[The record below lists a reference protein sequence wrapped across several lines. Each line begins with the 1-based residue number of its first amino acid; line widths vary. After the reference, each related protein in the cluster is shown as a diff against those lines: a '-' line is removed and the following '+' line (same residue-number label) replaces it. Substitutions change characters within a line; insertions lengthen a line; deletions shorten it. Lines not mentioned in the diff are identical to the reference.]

1 MKLLLESWKH
11 YINENINTDIWYHT
25 TSPASI
31 DSIMK
36 YGLKVNSPFNKSLSS
51 QSFVKEIYGLNPIYV
66 SKEEGRYKNGVI
78 LAVDVSGLPL
88 TTDIPTLI
96 SDYYAQLGES
106 LDHIWFEEDY
116 TPFELFDFVD
126 RNGAIYF
133 EDLLDPNSPITKAMI
148 DLTGT
153 AAIMQDISPDKI
165 KIIGEIK

>member
-11 YINENINTDIWYHT
+11 YINENTNKIWYHT
-25 TSPASI
+25 TSPAYV

-36 YGLKVNSPFNKSLSS
+36 HGLKVDSQFNKSLSS
-51 QSFVKEIYGLNPIYV
+51 QFYVKEIYGLNPIYV

-88 TTDIPTLI
+88 ITDIPTLI

-133 EDLLDPNSPITKAMI
+133 EDLLDPNSRVTKAMI

-153 AAIMQDISPDKI
+153 AAIMQNIPPERI
-165 KIIGEIK
+165 KVVAEIK